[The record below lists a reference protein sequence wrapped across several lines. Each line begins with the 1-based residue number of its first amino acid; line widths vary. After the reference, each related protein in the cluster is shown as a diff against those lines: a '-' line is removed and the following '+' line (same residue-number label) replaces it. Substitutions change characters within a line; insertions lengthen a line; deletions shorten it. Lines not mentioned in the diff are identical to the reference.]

1 MHLIKHKYPTL
12 SSFKGQRYI
21 QRDPSFDEAQ
31 LTPSH
36 LGVEVPPSPTA
47 SITACS
53 EFSCGS
59 PCADD
64 WMLMSSPPTSR
75 LSASAPAFTPLGL
88 RRWGSG
94 VSATGLPTEQALAP
108 SGLRQQSWLASK
120 PTMLQ
125 PIQVSL
131 HVFQGRVALRIAVK
145 GRSTAPMAV
154 PNTQRGFPAAFAGS
168 GHGSSPQAIAT
179 MKRGSRASGS
189 SFSVLGTTPEDRAID
204 RFPSGVSGASGP
216 RSVSRPVLVGS
227 ARSSV
232 NRNRRS
238 TSEISNSPSALSN
251 SWGGRP
257 GSQRGSAGFGGRSAR
272 SGKKGSADK
281 AISAWPTGW
290 GDSGGSNAQRWSRG
304 NRPRGGEQAWGS
316 RDLGHAAAPEARAV
330 SPSPPEM
337 AMEVS
342 MGGGVMDEDVADME
356 AAQAVVDGGAEKV
369 SSPQASDL
377 SRTDSSSLE
386 EGAAHVAVV
395 DEELQRKCTEQ
406 A

>member
-1 MHLIKHKYPTL
+1 MYLIKEKYPTL

-21 QRDPSFDEAQ
+21 ERDPSFDEAQ

-64 WMLMSSPPTSR
+64 WMLMSSPPSSR

-88 RRWGSG
+88 RRWGSRG
-94 VSATGLPTEQALAP
+94 PTNDNAP
-108 SGLRQQSWLASK
+108 SGLRQQSWLANK
-120 PTMLQ
+120 PWLLQ
-125 PIQVSL
+125 PIHVSL
-131 HVFQGRVALRIAVK
+131 QVFEGRVVVRIAVK
-145 GRSTAPMAV
+145 GCTTAPMAV

-168 GHGSSPQAIAT
+168 GHSSSPQAISSV
-179 MKRGSRASGS
+179 KRGSRASAS

-204 RFPSGVSGASGP
+204 RFPSGVSGGSGP
-216 RSVSRPVLVGS
+216 RSASRPMLVGS
-227 ARSSV
+227 ARGNA

-238 TSEISNSPSALSN
+238 NSEISNSPSAQSS

-257 GSQRGSAGFGGRSAR
+257 GSQRGSSGFGGRSAR
-272 SGKKGSADK
+272 SGKKGSLDK
-281 AISAWPTGW
+281 SISAWPSGW
-290 GDSGGSNAQRWSRG
+290 GDSGSGGSNAQRWPRG
-304 NRPRGGEQAWGS
+304 GRPRGGEQAWGC
-316 RDLGHAAAPEARAV
+316 RDPGQTTAPEPWHE
-330 SPSPPEM
+330 SPGPPEM

-356 AAQAVVDGGAEKV
+356 AAAAGVRGGAEKV

-386 EGAAHVAVV
+386 EGAVTAEA
-395 DEELQRKCTEQ
+395 ELRRKCTEQ